1 MIRSEFHFSNP
12 RLRVL
17 LDLPVDSLKGIAIR
31 PLLQVRFG
39 LPTIGLNWQSSFET
53 FDENLARKLGVRT
66 GEIGQRYDVGL
77 LTIGD
82 EPLAYH
88 RFWVPPNRYRML
100 ISP

>member
-1 MIRSEFHFSNP
+1 M
-12 RLRVL
+12 
-17 LDLPVDSLKGIAIR
+17 
-31 PLLQVRFG
+31 LQVRFG
-39 LPTIGLNWQSSFET
+39 LPTTGLNWQSAFRT
-53 FDENLARKLGVRT
+53 FDEDLARMLRVRAGV
-66 GEIGQRYDVGL
+66 IGQQYDVGL